1 MHVLKSPDSTATQR
15 QWQTRNAAF
24 LHSQMAKFLIG
35 DAVRFDSD
43 TFALATKGNPNVS
56 LPLGAAAGRCLLV
69 LLEANGEIVTKRA
82 MLGKAWEQYGAVV
95 TSNNLS
101 QAIMQIRR
109 AFEQA
114 GADPS
119 LLVTVPRIGYR
130 LNSVVKVSP
139 FVDAS
144 AVESVLPASPVLP
157 IPHFFDEKS
166 QSDSEP
172 ENSFPITEAIVRE
185 IESDLAPMSP
195 TGSATA
201 SEAGSAGDVPLT
213 TDGVP
218 ALSQIPSET
227 LPNAAVVA
235 ATSPVIIPPPHD
247 APSVVRHRMPA
258 RPVRTTHLFFAMG
271 LWTIIALASAIYAFR
286 TLPPLLGNLYQHAR
300 SGQWV
305 PVPSDETHRYF
316 VTPER
321 AGDAQFLANR
331 VSMIE
336 KEPPKSIVDFPERL
350 VYING
355 TAYNDLYSYFLCRQ
369 PIDRPDA
376 NCVSYL
382 VMQETGNR

>member
-1 MHVLKSPDSTATQR
+1 
-15 QWQTRNAAF
+15 
-24 LHSQMAKFLIG
+24 MAKFLIG

-43 TFALATKGNPNVS
+43 TFALATKGNPDVS

-119 LLVTVPRIGYR
+119 VLVTVPRIGYR
-130 LNSVVKVSP
+130 LNNVVKVSP

-157 IPHFFDEKS
+157 MPHFFDEKS

-195 TGSATA
+195 DASATA
-201 SEAGSAGDVPLT
+201 TASD
-213 TDGVP
+213 
-218 ALSQIPSET
+218 
-227 LPNAAVVA
+227 AVVT
-235 ATSPVIIPPPHD
+235 ATSPVAIPSSHD
-247 APSVVRHRMPA
+247 APPVVRHRMLV
-258 RPVRTTHLFFAMG
+258 RPVRTTHLFLAMG

-305 PVPSDETHRYF
+305 PVPSDVTHRYF

-321 AGDAQFLANR
+321 AGDAQFVANR

-382 VMQETGNR
+382 VMQETGNRPFP

>member
-1 MHVLKSPDSTATQR
+1 
-15 QWQTRNAAF
+15 
-24 LHSQMAKFLIG
+24 MAKLLIG

-195 TGSATA
+195 TASATA
-201 SEAGSAGDVPLT
+201 SEAGLPGDIPLT

-218 ALSQIPSET
+218 ALTPIPSD
-227 LPNAAVVA
+227 AVVA
-235 ATSPVIIPPPHD
+235 TTSPVTIPSSHDVPPL
-247 APSVVRHRMPA
+247 ARHRMLV

>member
-1 MHVLKSPDSTATQR
+1 
-15 QWQTRNAAF
+15 
-24 LHSQMAKFLIG
+24 MAKFLIG

-172 ENSFPITEAIVRE
+172 ENSFPITEAIVHD

-195 TGSATA
+195 TASVTA
-201 SEAGSAGDVPLT
+201 SEAGSQGDVPLAA
-213 TDGVP
+213 DGVP
-218 ALSQIPSET
+218 ALSHTPSET
-227 LPNAAVVA
+227 LPSAAVVA
-235 ATSPVIIPPPHD
+235 ATSPVTIPSSHD
-247 APSVVRHRMPA
+247 APPVVRHRVPA
-258 RPVRTTHLFFAMG
+258 RPVRTTHLFFALG
-271 LWTIIALASAIYAFR
+271 LWTIIALASVIYAFR

-305 PVPSDETHRYF
+305 PVPSDDTHRYF

-336 KEPPKSIVDFPERL
+336 KEPPKSILDFPERL
-350 VYING
+350 IYING

-369 PIDRPDA
+369 PIDSPDA

-382 VMQETGNR
+382 VMQETGNRSFP